1 MKKSTTFWILL
12 VVIAVIAG
20 ILSTATFVTL
30 QPGER
35 GVIFR
40 KFTTGLDK
48 EHIYQPGFKII
59 APWNDMYLYNVK
71 EQQEEEELDVLDKNG
86 LNIAMDVSVRFHPI
100 YDMIGHLHENFGKN
114 YVSQLVVPEVRSTVR
129 RVAGRYT
136 AEEIYSTKRKE
147 VETAIKEETRK
158 VLRDNYVNMRA
169 LLIRS
174 IRLPEQIKSAIEKK
188 LKEEQEALAYEYRLE
203 RERSEAERKQIQ
215 AEGEARAN
223 QIISESL
230 TPELLKMRGIEATLK
245 LSESQNSKVV
255 VIGSGDSGL
264 PVILGN
270 Q

>member
-86 LNIAMDVSVRFHPI
+86 LNIAMDVSVRFHPL
-100 YDMIGHLHENFGKN
+100 YDKIGHLHENFGKN
-114 YVSQLVVPEVRSTVR
+114 YVNQLVVPEVRSTVR

-158 VLRDNYVNMRA
+158 VLQDNYVNMRA

-203 RERSEAERKQIQ
+203 RERSEAERKEIQ

>member
-12 VVIAVIAG
+12 AVILVIVL
-20 ILSTATFVTL
+20 ILSSATFITV

-35 GVIFR
+35 GIVFR

-48 EHIYQPGFKII
+48 EHIYQPGFKMI
-59 APWNDMYLYNVK
+59 APWNEMHIYNVK
-71 EQQEEEELDVLDKNG
+71 EQQTEQTLDVLDKNG
-86 LNIAMDVSVRFHPI
+86 LNITMDVSVRFNPI
-100 YDMIGHLHENFGKN
+100 YEDIGYLHENFGKQ
-114 YVSQLVVPEVRSTVR
+114 YPAQLVIPEVRSTIR

-136 AEEIYSTKRKE
+136 AEEIYSTKRE
-147 VETAIKEETRK
+147 QVESSIKSETRK
-158 VLRDNYVNMRA
+158 VLKDNYVDMNA

-174 IRLPEQIKSAIEKK
+174 IQLPEQIKSAIEKK
-188 LKEEQEALAYEYRLE
+188 LQQEQEALAYEYRLQ
-203 RERSEAERKQIQ
+203 REKSEAERKRIQ

-230 TPELLKMRGIEATLK
+230 TPELLRMRGIEATIQ

-255 VIGSGDSGL
+255 VIGGGESGL
-264 PVILGN
+264 PLILGN

>member
-1 MKKSTTFWILL
+1 
-12 VVIAVIAG
+12 
-20 ILSTATFVTL
+20 
-30 QPGER
+30 
-35 GVIFR
+35 
-40 KFTTGLDK
+40 
-48 EHIYQPGFKII
+48 
-59 APWNDMYLYNVK
+59 
-71 EQQEEEELDVLDKNG
+71 
-86 LNIAMDVSVRFHPI
+86 
-100 YDMIGHLHENFGKN
+100 
-114 YVSQLVVPEVRSTVR
+114 
-129 RVAGRYT
+129 VAGRYT

-147 VETAIKEETRK
+147 VETAIKSETRK
-158 VLRDNYVNMRA
+158 VLKDNYVDMKA

-174 IRLPEQIKSAIEKK
+174 IRLPDQIKNAIEKK

-203 RERSEAERKQIQ
+203 RERSEAERKEIQ

-230 TPELLKMRGIEATLK
+230 TPELLRMRGIEATLK

>member
-12 VVIAVIAG
+12 VVIALIAG
-20 ILSTATFVTL
+20 ILSSATFITL

-86 LNIAMDVSVRFHPI
+86 LNIAMDVSVRFHPL
-100 YDMIGHLHENFGKN
+100 YDKIGHLHENFGEN
-114 YVSQLVVPEVRSTVR
+114 YVRQLVVPEVRSTVR

-158 VLRDNYVNMRA
+158 VLQDNYVNMRA

-174 IRLPEQIKSAIEKK
+174 IRLPEQIKNAIEKK
-188 LKEEQEALAYEYRLE
+188 LKEEQESLAYEYRLE
-203 RERSEAERKQIQ
+203 RERSEAERKEIQ

-230 TPELLKMRGIEATLK
+230 SPELLKMRGIEATLK